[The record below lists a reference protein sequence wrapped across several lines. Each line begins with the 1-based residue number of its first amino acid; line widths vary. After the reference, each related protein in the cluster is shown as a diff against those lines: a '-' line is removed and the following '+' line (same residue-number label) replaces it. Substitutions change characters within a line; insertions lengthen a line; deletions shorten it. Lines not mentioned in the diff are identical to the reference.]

1 MTDIPINKWFNS
13 ILLPF
18 YQFKYDDGFLFI
30 MNKFTGKL
38 YKPSLDKTTNY
49 FKVRLHNGTEYK
61 GYYIHRL
68 IGMFFIPNYYK
79 KPCIDHIDANRKNN
93 KISNLRWV
101 SYAQNSNNKN
111 NKKYTN
117 NKSGVSNIC
126 FKQRDSLF
134 CYKKCCNRKVLVEKY
149 FKTLDEALSFK
160 NTYPHDNSFGITV

>member
-61 GYYIHRL
+61 GYY
-68 IGMFFIPNYYK
+68 
-79 KPCIDHIDANRKNN
+79 
-93 KISNLRWV
+93 SNLRWV